1 MILLVILII
10 ALGVWGVLT
19 LQRHVFEVGRKRR
32 RDYYHDYLQ
41 SDAWQR
47 KRYVVLRRD
56 NWRCV
61 YCGKRATEVHHKRYA
76 KYNIGKEPIKW
87 LVSVCKD
94 CHDTLHN

>member
-1 MILLVILII
+1 MILLVLLLII
-10 ALGVWGVLT
+10 LGVWGVLA
-19 LQRHVFEVGRKRR
+19 LQKHVFEINRKRR

-41 SDAWQR
+41 SDEWKR
-47 KRYVVLRRD
+47 KRYVVLKRD

-61 YCGKRATEVHHKRYA
+61 YCGKRATEVHHKKYA

-94 CHDTLHN
+94 CHQSLHQ